1 MKESLMKGHILYET
15 SSQKIQILGSELV
28 NVGVW
33 YPGPIKQQQKR
44 KEMQFGPK
52 IEPYNIHMS
61 FSHCSLVLDER

>member
-1 MKESLMKGHILYET
+1 MKESLTMKGHILYEI
-15 SSQKIQILGSELV
+15 SSQKIQILGNELV

-33 YPGPIKQQQKR
+33 YPGPTKKK